1 MLSFSANQKSVNFSY
16 TLLQLQQKIT
26 FSPRDFHCTRQALV
40 MRNWNIT
47 LLYFVYFFQ
56 EDKSKKDSSKVK
68 KLYHELNLKQVFKDY
83 EEESYKN
90 IVELISQKSGNL
102 PEGLFLEF
110 VKKIYKRNKW
120 AIVLQTRFIIIER
133 PLHCHFDWQ

>member
-1 MLSFSANQKSVNFSY
+1 MYIIPIRIKVYLLSQRF
-16 TLLQLQQKIT
+16 LLNTTRIHIEKLECILIT
-26 FSPRDFHCTRQALV
+26 
-40 MRNWNIT
+40 
-47 LLYFVYFFQ
+47 FFQ

-68 KLYHELNLKQVFKDY
+68 KLYHELNLIKDY
-83 EEESYKN
+83 EKESYKN
-90 IVELISQKSGNL
+90 ILELISQKSGNL

-120 AIVLQTRFIIIER
+120 AIMLQTRFIIIER

>member
-1 MLSFSANQKSVNFSY
+1 MYIIPIRIKVYLLSQRF
-16 TLLQLQQKIT
+16 LLNTTSIHIEKLECILIT
-26 FSPRDFHCTRQALV
+26 
-40 MRNWNIT
+40 
-47 LLYFVYFFQ
+47 FFQ

-90 IVELISQKSGNL
+90 ILELISQKSGNL

-110 VKKIYKRNKW
+110 PVRSCLIQVW
-120 AIVLQTRFIIIER
+120 LQFA
-133 PLHCHFDWQ
+133 

>member
-1 MLSFSANQKSVNFSY
+1 MYIIPIRIKVYLLSKRF
-16 TLLQLQQKIT
+16 LLNTTSIHIEKLECILNT
-26 FSPRDFHCTRQALV
+26 
-40 MRNWNIT
+40 
-47 LLYFVYFFQ
+47 FFQ

-110 VKKIYKRNKW
+110 VEKIYKRNKW

>member
-1 MLSFSANQKSVNFSY
+1 MHSFSANQCKCFTYIIPIRIKVYLLSQRFLLNTTSVHIEK
-16 TLLQLQQKIT
+16 LECILIT
-26 FSPRDFHCTRQALV
+26 
-40 MRNWNIT
+40 
-47 LLYFVYFFQ
+47 FFQ

-90 IVELISQKSGNL
+90 ILELISQKSGNL

>member
-1 MLSFSANQKSVNFSY
+1 MHSFSANQKSVNF
-16 TLLQLQQKIT
+16 LCEVLQLEQKSI
-26 FSPRDFHCTRQALV
+26 FSLRDFHCTRQALV

-47 LLYFVYFFQ
+47 LLYFFYTFFQ

-110 VKKIYKRNKW
+110 VKKIYKRNK
-120 AIVLQTRFIIIER
+120 
-133 PLHCHFDWQ
+133 